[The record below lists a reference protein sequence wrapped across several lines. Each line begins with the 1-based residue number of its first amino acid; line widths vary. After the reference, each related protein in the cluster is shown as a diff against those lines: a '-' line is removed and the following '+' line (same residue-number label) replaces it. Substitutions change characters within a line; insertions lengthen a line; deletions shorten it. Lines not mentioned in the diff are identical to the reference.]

1 MDHVGWLCAVAVVAH
16 IGGRFD
22 LERSDIIHTL
32 LRVGPVGWQ
41 GEDDDRN
48 IVFSGQFLGPVA

>member
-1 MDHVGWLCAVAVVAH
+1 VAH

-32 LRVGPVGWQ
+32 LRIGPVGRQ

-48 IVFSGQFLGPVA
+48 IVFSGQLRGPVA